1 MARFVTIWWANSP
14 DRPEPVDVPLPVR
27 DVKREA
33 KVRSLAARV
42 ISVQASLALSD
53 GDAVGALLFG
63 GLVEFRAKAGTV
75 FTTPAFDR
83 LIRDVK
89 PRVTMGVSLSG
100 NLINLVVDAGD
111 LPASELSA
119 LLSSYR
125 RRKRYHRLRSGA
137 FIDLKE
143 ADLSQLDR
151 LAGDLGL
158 TAREL
163 ASGKALFAGI
173 SRILF
178 ERRSEP

>member
-1 MARFVTIWWANSP
+1 M
-14 DRPEPVDVPLPVR
+14 
-27 DVKREA
+27 
-33 KVRSLAARV
+33 
-42 ISVQASLALSD
+42 
-53 GDAVGALLFG
+53 
-63 GLVEFRAKAGTV
+63 
-75 FTTPAFDR
+75 
-83 LIRDVK
+83 K

-151 LAGDLGL
+151 LAGDLAL
-158 TAREL
+158 RR
-163 ASGKALFAGI
+163 ASLRAGRHFCRHI
-173 SRILF
+173 AHSI
-178 ERRSEP
+178 

>member
-1 MARFVTIWWANSP
+1 MRARAVYGAIRYDLVGELT

-33 KVRSLAARV
+33 KARSLAARYFGAG
-42 ISVQASLALSD
+42 ASLALSD

-63 GLVEFRAKAGTV
+63 GLVEFREAGTV

-111 LPASELSA
+111 
-119 LLSSYR
+119 
-125 RRKRYHRLRSGA
+125 
-137 FIDLKE
+137 
-143 ADLSQLDR
+143 
-151 LAGDLGL
+151 
-158 TAREL
+158 
-163 ASGKALFAGI
+163 
-173 SRILF
+173 
-178 ERRSEP
+178 

>member
-1 MARFVTIWWANSP
+1 M
-14 DRPEPVDVPLPVR
+14 
-27 DVKREA
+27 
-33 KVRSLAARV
+33 
-42 ISVQASLALSD
+42 
-53 GDAVGALLFG
+53 GALLFG
-63 GLVEFRAKAGTV
+63 GLVEFREAGTV

-163 ASGKALFAGI
+163 ASGQALLPAYRAFYLNEEANLERDRSFQEYIDHFKAVNEADYAVPPTLAGALRPYQE
-173 SRILF
+173 SGFRLAF
-178 ERRSEP
+178 GALRCRFRGRFGR